1 MSIGREVYPPFGRKR
16 DAYTDTD
23 WQYAQNE
30 CPVFVQNNGET
41 EKGEKI
47 SIFFKKGIDKGRRK

>member
-1 MSIGREVYPPFGRKR
+1 VWTAFLVGQIAQIQT
-16 DAYTDTD
+16 AY
-23 WQYAQNE
+23 
-30 CPVFVQNNGET
+30 FVQNNGET